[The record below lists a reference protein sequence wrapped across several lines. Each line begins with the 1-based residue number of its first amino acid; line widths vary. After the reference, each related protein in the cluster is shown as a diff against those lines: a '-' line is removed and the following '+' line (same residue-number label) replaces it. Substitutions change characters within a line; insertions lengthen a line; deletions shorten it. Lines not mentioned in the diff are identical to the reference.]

1 MPDAEMAA
9 LLRAVLD
16 EVCAEIPPWDTTTRD
31 RVAARLRAAAREDR
45 CSLEDLKRAGWQ
57 ALIRTPT
64 MWR

>member
-9 LLRAVLD
+9 LLQVVLD
-16 EVCAEIPPWDTTTRD
+16 QVCAEIPPWDAATRE

-45 CSLEDLKRAGWQ
+45 CSFEDLKRAGKD
-57 ALIRTPT
+57 ALIRAPT